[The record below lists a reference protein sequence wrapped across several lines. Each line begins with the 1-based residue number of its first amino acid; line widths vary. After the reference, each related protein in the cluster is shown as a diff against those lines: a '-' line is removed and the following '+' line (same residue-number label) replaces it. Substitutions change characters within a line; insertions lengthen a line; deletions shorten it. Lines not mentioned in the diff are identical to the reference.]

1 MKRVHLTTL
10 TWCVAAAIFITACRS
25 HFKTETI
32 SFPVSSTGSQL
43 KEGRKLTISIC
54 APCHYNPDTKQL
66 TGIQMHDLPQIAGK
80 VYSRNI
86 TQDKEKGIAA
96 YTDGELAYLI
106 RTGIARDGS
115 LMSYM
120 QRPNLADSD
129 LAAIIAFLHSDD
141 PLVQPS
147 KAEPPTTHYTAIGKF
162 GINHF
167 PGPLKYPKAA
177 IPKPD
182 IKEEKASYGKYL
194 VDNLSCYHCHSKSF
208 TSVNELEPEKSKRYM
223 GGGNKLKDGTGKVIL
238 SANVTFDNETGI
250 GSWNETDFKKALKEG
265 VSKDGSNLHFLM
277 PRYTELSNEELSAI
291 YLYLS
296 GIPKINHKVKY

>member
-1 MKRVHLTTL
+1 MACLV
-10 TWCVAAAIFITACRS
+10 VAICITACRS
-25 HFKTETI
+25 HFKTEQI
-32 SFPVSSTGSQL
+32 NYPVNVSESQL

-54 APCHYNPDTKQL
+54 GTCHYDPATKKL
-66 TGIQMHDLPQIAGK
+66 TGMQMHDLPKIAGV

-86 TQDKEKGIAA
+86 TQDKEKGIAD
-96 YTDGELAYLI
+96 YTNGELAYLI

-120 QRPNLADSD
+120 QRPNLADTD

-141 PLVQPS
+141 PLVQAS
-147 KAEPPTTHYTAIGKF
+147 KAEPPMTHYTAIGKF

-167 PGPLKYPKAA
+167 PGPLKYPTAA

-182 IKEEKASYGKYL
+182 VKEGKAAYGKYL
-194 VDNLSCYHCHSKSF
+194 VDNLSCYHCHSASF

-238 SANVTFDNETGI
+238 SANVTFDTETGI

-265 VSKDGSNLHFLM
+265 LSKDGSELHLLM
-277 PRYTELSNEELSAI
+277 PRYTELSNEDITAI
-291 YLYLS
+291 YTYLS
-296 GIPKINHKVKY
+296 GIPKINHKVQH